1 MGKDK
6 TVVVP
11 EMKAAVY
18 NKNGKPDH
26 EAAGD
31 FLNYRFHFQIF
42 KLQHFQITSIGTMK

>member
-18 NKNGKPDH
+18 NKNGKPGH

-31 FLNYRFHFQIF
+31 LLNYHF
-42 KLQHFQITSIGTMK
+42 HFQITSIFKLQALVQ